1 MKGTQNL
8 TLASKCF
15 CGAVTHDLLAV
26 ENNIDFELRSWDQQC
41 FQRTK
46 ASYLSHGTSTVAVR
60 LDLVL
65 LRNSFKKLVSVYIY
79 V

>member
-15 CGAVTHDLLAV
+15 CGAVKHDLLAV

-41 FQRTK
+41 FHT
-46 ASYLSHGTSTVAVR
+46 
-60 LDLVL
+60 
-65 LRNSFKKLVSVYIY
+65 IY
-79 V
+79 REQKRRI

>member
-46 ASYLSHGTSTVAVR
+46 ASYLSYGNQYSCSSIGSR
-60 LDLVL
+60 
-65 LRNSFKKLVSVYIY
+65 FIEKLF
-79 V
+79 

>member
-15 CGAVTHDLLAV
+15 CDAVTHDILIA
-26 ENNIDFELRSWDQQC
+26 ENNIDFALRSWDQQC
-41 FQRTK
+41 FGTNYREQ
-46 ASYLSHGTSTVAVR
+46 ASYLSHGTSTIAVR

-65 LRNSFKKLVSVYIY
+65 LRNSF
-79 V
+79 

>member
-41 FQRTK
+41 FHT
-46 ASYLSHGTSTVAVR
+46 
-60 LDLVL
+60 
-65 LRNSFKKLVSVYIY
+65 IY
-79 V
+79 REQKRRI